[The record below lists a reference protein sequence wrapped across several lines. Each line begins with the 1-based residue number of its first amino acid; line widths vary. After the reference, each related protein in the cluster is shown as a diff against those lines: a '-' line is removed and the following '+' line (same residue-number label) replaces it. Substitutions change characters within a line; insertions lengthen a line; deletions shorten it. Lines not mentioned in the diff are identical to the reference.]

1 MIRVILVDDE
11 PQSCKSL
18 EFKLKE
24 LADDIEIAGV
34 FNDPEKAIGA
44 IKKLKPDLIFLDIE
58 MPGMNGFQ
66 LLEKLEEFDFDV
78 IFVTAYNEYM
88 LNALH
93 VSALDYLLKP
103 VDAEELNNALARF
116 RKRIQSQNARIE
128 TKEQIELLSE
138 TLRDQNAPKRLAVA
152 TVQGV
157 TFLKIKDRGEI

>member
-34 FNDPEKAIGA
+34 FNDPEKAVTA
-44 IKKLKPDLIFLDIE
+44 IRRIKPDLIFLDIE

-66 LLEKLEEFDFDV
+66 LLEKLEQFDFDV

-103 VDAEELNNALARF
+103 VD
-116 RKRIQSQNARIE
+116 
-128 TKEQIELLSE
+128 
-138 TLRDQNAPKRLAVA
+138 
-152 TVQGV
+152 
-157 TFLKIKDRGEI
+157 